1 MSYNGLSNW
10 PPEWIWADGPRN
22 FYTHPMGE
30 IGILEDVRRSIFNSD
45 RCLFI
50 KMRYHGILYL
60 GRLSFDHREFC
71 RRVFELLKANYSR
84 AIQEIGAMDI
94 SNLSQQHTNTPLPP
108 DSKP

>member
-1 MSYNGLSNW
+1 MSSNGAPNW

-22 FYTHPMGE
+22 FYPHPMGE

-50 KMRYHGILYL
+50 KMRYRGILYL

-71 RRVFELLKANYSR
+71 KQVLELLMVNSGR
-84 AIQEIGAMDI
+84 PIQEIGAMDI
-94 SNLSQQHTNTPLPP
+94 SH
-108 DSKP
+108 